1 MKAKPEA
8 LMRDL
13 YNLIINPATRDWER
27 HLLVQA
33 KNNRQQ
39 LSPTG
44 QLKQLEADLRPL
56 AMRNNLTRMLWTFI
70 LPSLATHPCRLKT
83 MYRLTHPLV
92 RLMKNGQSLLVGAF
106 GAWLSPLISVPVLI
120 M

>member
-1 MKAKPEA
+1 MKTKPEA

-56 AMRNNLTRMLWTFI
+56 AMRNNLTPDVMDFY
-70 LPSLATHPCRLKT
+70 LAITGNAPMPTKNNVSA
-83 MYRLTHPLV
+83 YPPL
-92 RLMKNGQSLLVGAF
+92 S
-106 GAWLSPLISVPVLI
+106 
-120 M
+120 

>member
-1 MKAKPEA
+1 MKTKPEA

-44 QLKQLEADLRPL
+44 QLKPVSYTH
-56 AMRNNLTRMLWTFI
+56 LT
-70 LPSLATHPCRLKT
+70 LPTKA
-83 MYRLTHPLV
+83 
-92 RLMKNGQSLLVGAF
+92 
-106 GAWLSPLISVPVLI
+106 
-120 M
+120 

>member
-1 MKAKPEA
+1 MKTKPEA

-33 KNNRQQ
+33 KNNRQH

-56 AMRNNLTRMLWTFI
+56 AMRNNLTPGCYGLLSCHHWQR
-70 LPSLATHPCRLKT
+70 TH
-83 MYRLTHPLV
+83 
-92 RLMKNGQSLLVGAF
+92 AD
-106 GAWLSPLISVPVLI
+106 
-120 M
+120 